1 MLPYIRSPY
10 KRSVVYIPVSNVQP
24 EHPHGGADGAA
35 PGISA
40 AAPVGPP
47 RHVSSVLVGGV
58 LLDDDVGLGA
68 QDLFVEGL

>member
-1 MLPYIRSPY
+1 MLPYIRLPY

-24 EHPHGGADGAA
+24 EHLHGGADG
-35 PGISA
+35 

-47 RHVSSVLVGGV
+47 RHVSPVLVGGV